1 MSVPQRRNQDAT
13 ASRLISALSAHS
25 GALESYRVL
34 RTNLRFVSVD
44 QPVRTITVTSALPG
58 DGKTLTT
65 ANLGIALAMDGARV
79 ALVDSDLRHPM
90 LHRLFGIQRSSGLTS
105 VLTREAALDDALVET
120 GIDGLCV
127 LPSGPMPPNPTELV
141 STHALKTLHED
152 LLSRVDMVLM
162 DTPPVL
168 AAADAA
174 LTAARCDGVLL
185 IVRAGV
191 TDRRLAV
198 RAREALEQVH
208 ARILGTVLSGVQE
221 GDAYGYYYGYYGRGE
236 DELRRHR
243 RR

>member
-1 MSVPQRRNQDAT
+1 MSVPQRRDSEAT
-13 ASRLISALSAHS
+13 VAGRLISSLSAHS

-65 ANLGIALAMDGARV
+65 ANLGIALAMDGVRV
-79 ALVDSDLRHPM
+79 ALVDADLRHPM
-90 LHRLFGIQRSSGLTS
+90 LHRLFGLKRSIGLTS
-105 VLTREAALDDALVET
+105 VLTREATLDEALASTAIGDLS
-120 GIDGLCV
+120 V
-127 LPSGPMPPNPTELV
+127 LPSGSVPPNPTELV
-141 STHALKTLHED
+141 STQAVSALLEE
-152 LLSRVDMVLM
+152 LLGRVDMVLV

-174 LTAARCDGVLL
+174 LTAVRCDGVLL
-185 IVRAGV
+185 VVRAGV
-191 TDRRLAV
+191 TDRRLAL
-198 RAREALEQVH
+198 RTREALDQVH

-221 GDAYGYYYGYYGRGE
+221 GEAYGYYYGYYGYGGE
-236 DELRRHR
+236 ERKR